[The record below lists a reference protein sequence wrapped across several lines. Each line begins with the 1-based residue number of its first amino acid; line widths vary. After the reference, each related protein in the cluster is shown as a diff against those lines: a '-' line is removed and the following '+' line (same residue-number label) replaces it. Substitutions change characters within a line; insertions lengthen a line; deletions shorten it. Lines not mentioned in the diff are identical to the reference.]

1 MGIFAADRGDNS
13 PENTTEDILKQLN
26 KEKKSMWTKLWQFF
40 GYFGDPCCLFSPSA
54 SASLTHA
61 QALQVVFTRGLR
73 QMVHSIKFNN
83 YLLNTYSML
92 MSEE

>member
-40 GYFGDPCCLFSPSA
+40 GYFG
-54 SASLTHA
+54 TIN
-61 QALQVVFTRGLR
+61 RGLLWSLAKLHKFR
-73 QMVHSIKFNN
+73 EPLKIIFQMMRIKLRTANN
-83 YLLNTYSML
+83 YAGAKCIK
-92 MSEE
+92 